1 MKVPIMTIDKITLLE
16 KIIYIQSCII
26 EGHNIRAILRKE
38 TPFFKAE
45 SGADVIAVCMENE
58 ERVEIEMVLEEK
70 QKFLSLM
77 RKYRM
82 SPRNMHL
89 NKFIEQCNSHFTASQ
104 ERVQINNLYDIFQ
117 GTVTK
122 KKSLAFEKDMGFDL
136 GELFP
141 LRNKYGKKIG
151 FVLYLF
157 VKDAEI
163 KDKKLRQLTEVF
175 EILIRPFYDE
185 GRRVLHAK
193 CVQIDEKMQ
202 RLTEKEK
209 LITQRVL
216 LGKPHKVIAEEV
228 DISINTL
235 KTHMKN
241 IFSKYGVSS
250 KIELHNK
257 LTGAV

>member
-1 MKVPIMTIDKITLLE
+1 MTIDKITLLE
-16 KIIYIQSCII
+16 KIIFIQSCII
-26 EGHNIRAILRKE
+26 EGHDLRAILRKE
-38 TPFFKAE
+38 TPFFKIESRAE
-45 SGADVIAVCMENE
+45 AIVVCMENE
-58 ERVEIEMVLEEK
+58 ERVEIELVLEES

-77 RKYRM
+77 RKYKM
-82 SPRNMHL
+82 SPRNMQL

-117 GTVTK
+117 GTISK
-122 KKSLAFEKDMGFDL
+122 KKSLSFEKEMGFNK

-141 LRNKYGKKIG
+141 LRNKFGKKIG

-157 VKDAEI
+157 KKDATI
-163 KDKKLRQLTEVF
+163 KDKKLLQLTELF
-175 EILIRPFYDE
+175 EVLIRPFYDE
-185 GRRVLHAK
+185 GRRILHAK

>member
-1 MKVPIMTIDKITLLE
+1 MMIDKITLLE

-38 TPFFKAE
+38 TPFFKTK
-45 SGADVIAVCMENE
+45 SGAEVIAVCMENE

-77 RKYRM
+77 RKYKM
-82 SPRNMHL
+82 SPRNMQL
-89 NKFIEQCNSHFTASQ
+89 NRFIEQCNAHFTASQ
-104 ERVQINNLYDIFQ
+104 ERVKVNNLYDIFQ
-117 GTVTK
+117 GTITK
-122 KKSLAFEKDMGFDL
+122 KKSQAFEKEMGFDL

-141 LRNKYGKKIG
+141 LRNKFGKKIG

-157 VKDAEI
+157 SKDAVVN
-163 KDKKLRQLTEVF
+163 DKKLLQLTELF
-175 EILIRPFYDE
+175 EVLIRPFYDE
-185 GRRVLHAK
+185 KRRVLHAK

-216 LGKPHKVIAEEV
+216 HGKAHKVIAEEL
-228 DISINTL
+228 DITINTL